1 MQMIMNQ
8 IEQLLYTCDL
18 YLLKKRQ
25 VMVDMLK
32 SAESGMEERENAIK
46 DQLKKIAILEM
57 IKGKDE
63 DEALDLTLKAVEM
76 VNIADIAREKE

>member
-1 MQMIMNQ
+1 MAW
-8 IEQLLYTCDL
+8 CF
-18 YLLKKRQ
+18 LKR
-25 VMVDMLK
+25 DDFT
-32 SAESGMEERENAIK
+32 STGIEERENAIK